1 MRVRL
6 RSLTLL
12 GALVLPL
19 GCSSKAIDDQNT
31 AAAGDSATSGGG
43 SATSG
48 SSATSGGKTATGGG
62 ATSGGKTASGG
73 SQSVVPNACSSAL
86 RQSLSLVDKVS
97 TSTVSVLDETGDER
111 TLYIDATA
119 GGINGQDSNPWVY
132 VSLATGQAV
141 ALTDLDAL
149 DSTAWDLAFK
159 RFIVRT
165 NSGDSGPGQGGAIRI
180 ALPWDKVDAST
191 LGKQM
196 LPSES
201 WFDADC
207 NLKVDS
213 NMELVTTFSGWSM
226 YNEATHVLNAADVV
240 FITAGADGSLYK
252 VGILDYYSTPKG
264 LHGTIAGNY
273 KVRVSPL
280 Q

>member
-1 MRVRL
+1 MRL
-6 RSLTLL
+6 GSITLL
-12 GALVLPL
+12 GVLALPL
-19 GCSSKAIDDQNT
+19 GCSSTAIDDPN
-31 AAAGDSATSGGG
+31 AAAGDTANGG

-48 SSATSGGKTATGGG
+48 GNATSGGSSANGGD
-62 ATSGGKTASGG
+62 ATSGGSSANGG
-73 SQSVVPNACSSAL
+73 SQSGVPSACSSAL
-86 RQSLSLVDKVS
+86 KQSLSLVDKVS
-97 TSTVSVLDETGDER
+97 TGAVAVLDETGAER

-132 VSLATGQAV
+132 VSLKSGHAV

-149 DSTAWDLAFK
+149 DSTAWDLGFK

-165 NSGDSGPGQGGAIRI
+165 NGGDSGPGQGGAIRV
-180 ALPWDKVDAST
+180 ALAWDKVDAST

-196 LPSES
+196 LPRES

-207 NLKVDS
+207 NLKVDE

-226 YNEATHVLNAADVV
+226 YDEATHVLNAADVV
-240 FITAGADGSLYK
+240 FITAGADGTLYK
-252 VGILDYYSTPKG
+252 VGILDYYSTPAG
-264 LHGTIAGNY
+264 THGTVAGRY
-273 KVRVSPL
+273 KVRVLPL

>member
-6 RSLTLL
+6 GSLTLL

-19 GCSSKAIDDQNT
+19 GCSSQAIDDQNT
-31 AAAGDSATSGGG
+31 AAGDGSTSGG
-43 SATSG
+43 SG
-48 SSATSGGKTATGGG
+48 ASGGKTATGGS
-62 ATSGGKTASGG
+62 ATSGGGKTASGG
-73 SQSVVPNACSSAL
+73 SQAVVPSACSSAL

-97 TSTVSVLDETGDER
+97 TGSVSVLDQTGDER

-132 VSLATGQAV
+132 VSLATGEAV

-165 NSGDSGPGQGGAIRI
+165 NGGDSGPGQGGAIRI

-191 LGKQM
+191 LGNQM

-207 NLKVDS
+207 NLKVDE

-226 YNEATHVLNAADVV
+226 YDEATHVLNAADVV

-252 VGILDYYSTPKG
+252 VGILDYYSTPTG
-264 LHGTIAGNY
+264 AHGAVAGRY
-273 KVRVSPL
+273 KVRVLPL